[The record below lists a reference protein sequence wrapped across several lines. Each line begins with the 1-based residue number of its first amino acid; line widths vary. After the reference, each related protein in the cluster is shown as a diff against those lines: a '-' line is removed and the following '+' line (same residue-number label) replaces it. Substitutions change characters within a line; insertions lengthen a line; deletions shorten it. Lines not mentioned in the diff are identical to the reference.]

1 MAADQALEL
10 ALSSVLLLPGGKELR
25 SECYNALEDIF
36 LSCYML
42 AIEEVEEEEEDCIAL
57 TTAQILQREDGNQ
70 LILFLHG
77 LQGQTPSEESI
88 SELLARYGDGPSRV
102 PIDLKEAT
110 PSGEAQMEEKKM
122 GLSGFLQ
129 LVTDTASV
137 EVNPQLISNI
147 TGHWSLLVSMYLI
160 RSEGFG
166 LDYMLLDLICTWR
179 GYQKWAPPH
188 LGAWPRT
195 RH

>member
-1 MAADQALEL
+1 MEQVEADQALEF

-42 AIEEVEEEEEDCIAL
+42 AIQEVEEEEEDCIAL
-57 TTAQILQREDGNQ
+57 TMTQILQKEDGNQ
-70 LILFLHG
+70 LLFFLQG

-88 SELLARYGDGPSRV
+88 SELLTRYGDGPKGV
-102 PIDLKEAT
+102 AVDIKEGALA
-110 PSGEAQMEEKKM
+110 SGEGQMEGEKRKM

-137 EVNPQLISNI
+137 EVKSQL
-147 TGHWSLLVSMYLI
+147 TSLRMCCELTACLYL
-160 RSEGFG
+160 SHSKGKKG
-166 LDYMLLDLICTWR
+166 LGWTTCCWI
-179 GYQKWAPPH
+179 
-188 LGAWPRT
+188 
-195 RH
+195 

>member
-77 LQGQTPSEESI
+77 LQGQTPSEECI
-88 SELLARYGDGPSRV
+88 SELLARYGDGPNRNAMD
-102 PIDLKEAT
+102 IKEGAT
-110 PSGEAQMEEKKM
+110 PPGEVQIGGDKKKM

-129 LVTDTASV
+129 LVTDTAST
-137 EVNPQLISNI
+137 EVNPKLIFNL
-147 TGHWSLLVSMYLI
+147 TVH
-160 RSEGFG
+160 
-166 LDYMLLDLICTWR
+166 
-179 GYQKWAPPH
+179 
-188 LGAWPRT
+188 
-195 RH
+195 

>member
-88 SELLARYGDGPSRV
+88 SELLARYGDSPSRV
-102 PIDLKEAT
+102 PIDTKEGAT

-137 EVNPQLISNI
+137 EVNPQLISNL
-147 TGHWSLLVSMYLI
+147 TVH
-160 RSEGFG
+160 
-166 LDYMLLDLICTWR
+166 
-179 GYQKWAPPH
+179 
-188 LGAWPRT
+188 
-195 RH
+195 

>member
-1 MAADQALEL
+1 MKSLPYITGLSGGDLPGGSIIQVATGYRTGQVGEVAFNELNVKVEQVEADQALEF

-42 AIEEVEEEEEDCIAL
+42 AIQEVEEEEEDCIAL
-57 TTAQILQREDGNQ
+57 TMTQILQKEDGNQ
-70 LILFLHG
+70 LLFFLQG

-88 SELLARYGDGPSRV
+88 SELLTRYGDGRKGV
-102 PIDLKEAT
+102 AVDMKEGALA
-110 PSGEAQMEEKKM
+110 SGEGQVEGEKRKM

-137 EVNPQLISNI
+137 EVKSQLTS
-147 TGHWSLLVSMYLI
+147 
-160 RSEGFG
+160 
-166 LDYMLLDLICTWR
+166 
-179 GYQKWAPPH
+179 
-188 LGAWPRT
+188 
-195 RH
+195 

>member
-1 MAADQALEL
+1 MKQVTADQALEY

-42 AIEEVEEEEEDCIAL
+42 AIQEVEEEEEDCIAL
-57 TTAQILQREDGNQ
+57 TTTQILQREDGNQ
-70 LILFLHG
+70 LLLFLQG

-88 SELLARYGDGPSRV
+88 SELLTRYGDGSSGVVVDIKEGTPASR
-102 PIDLKEAT
+102 EGQMG
-110 PSGEAQMEEKKM
+110 GEQRKM

-137 EVNPQLISNI
+137 EVNSQLTSYII
-147 TGHWSLLVSMYLI
+147 HCLHDILFQ
-160 RSEGFG
+160 R
-166 LDYMLLDLICTWR
+166 
-179 GYQKWAPPH
+179 
-188 LGAWPRT
+188 
-195 RH
+195 

>member
-1 MAADQALEL
+1 MKQVTADQALEY

-42 AIEEVEEEEEDCIAL
+42 AIQEVEEEEEDCIAL
-57 TTAQILQREDGNQ
+57 TTTQILQREDGNQ
-70 LILFLHG
+70 LLLFLQG

-88 SELLARYGDGPSRV
+88 SELLTRYGDGSSGVVMDIKEGAPASR
-102 PIDLKEAT
+102 EGQMA
-110 PSGEAQMEEKKM
+110 GEQRKM

-137 EVNPQLISNI
+137 EVNSQLIPYI
-147 TGHWSLLVSMYLI
+147 IHCAL
-160 RSEGFG
+160 
-166 LDYMLLDLICTWR
+166 
-179 GYQKWAPPH
+179 H
-188 LGAWPRT
+188 
-195 RH
+195 

>member
-1 MAADQALEL
+1 MKQVAADQALEY

-42 AIEEVEEEEEDCIAL
+42 AIQEVEEEEEDCIAL
-57 TTAQILQREDGNQ
+57 TTTQILQREDGNQ
-70 LILFLHG
+70 LLLFLQG

-88 SELLARYGDGPSRV
+88 SELLTRYGDGPSGV
-102 PIDLKEAT
+102 VMDIKEGA
-110 PSGEAQMEEKKM
+110 PASREGQMGGEQRKM

-137 EVNPQLISNI
+137 EVNSQLTSYIVHCLHDISF
-147 TGHWSLLVSMYLI
+147 Y
-160 RSEGFG
+160 R
-166 LDYMLLDLICTWR
+166 
-179 GYQKWAPPH
+179 
-188 LGAWPRT
+188 
-195 RH
+195 

>member
-1 MAADQALEL
+1 MKQVAADQALEY

-42 AIEEVEEEEEDCIAL
+42 AIQEVEEEEEDCIAL
-57 TTAQILQREDGNQ
+57 TTTQILQREDGNQ
-70 LILFLHG
+70 LLLFLQG

-88 SELLARYGDGPSRV
+88 SELLTRYGDGSTGVVMDIKEGAPASR
-102 PIDLKEAT
+102 EGQMA
-110 PSGEAQMEEKKM
+110 GEQRKM

-137 EVNPQLISNI
+137 EVNSQLTSYIIHCLHESYSKGKKGVGWTTCCWI
-147 TGHWSLLVSMYLI
+147 
-160 RSEGFG
+160 
-166 LDYMLLDLICTWR
+166 
-179 GYQKWAPPH
+179 
-188 LGAWPRT
+188 
-195 RH
+195 